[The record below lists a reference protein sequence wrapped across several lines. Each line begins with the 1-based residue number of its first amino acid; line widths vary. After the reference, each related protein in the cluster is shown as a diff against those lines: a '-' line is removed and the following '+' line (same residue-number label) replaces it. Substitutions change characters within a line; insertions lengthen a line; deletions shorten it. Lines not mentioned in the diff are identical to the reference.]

1 MPRMP
6 QNFSDFL
13 VHFLGSGEPFSM
25 GERAQKPIG
34 PKKVLS
40 VFLWALLS
48 YLSPS
53 IRHIS
58 SSPSA
63 AAQSCSPNLK
73 RNQAL
78 SSGCWWWTGAL
89 PRWNTSSSCG
99 AWEKR
104 GKLLSCSWLLPHE
117 QAICF
122 SSLIWL
128 SRNKSVQKSRFSRIV
143 KNSREFSLLDLDLE
157 AFWFH
162 FSLLEKEWKHFDFTW
177 HFSKKSESIFFHF
190 AVLEKEW
197 KLFIFTSRTSK
208 PYSRWSLLSS
218 VYIWF
223 YINCYSN
230 YEGVH
235 TEKIR
240 WVIWSSRCRGCGE
253 PNQTNPDLRYS

>member
-6 QNFSDFL
+6 QNFSDFF

-63 AAQSCSPNLK
+63 AAQSCSPTCWKNLLDNLK

-78 SSGCWWWTGAL
+78 SSWCWWWTGAL
-89 PRWNTSSSCG
+89 PRWNTSPSCG

-128 SRNKSVQKSRFSRIV
+128 AQNKSVQKSRFSRIV
-143 KNSREFSLLDLDLE
+143 NNSREISLLDLE
-157 AFWFH
+157 ALRFH
-162 FSLLEKEWKHFDFTW
+162 FSLLEKEWKHFFFFTL

-190 AVLEKEW
+190 ALLEKEW
-197 KLFIFTSRTSK
+197 KLFVFTFHFSNFK
-208 PYSRWSLLSS
+208 NPLSL
-218 VYIWF
+218 V
-223 YINCYSN
+223 
-230 YEGVH
+230 
-235 TEKIR
+235 
-240 WVIWSSRCRGCGE
+240 
-253 PNQTNPDLRYS
+253 PDPQF